1 MELETRAIHGGQEP
15 DSSHGA
21 TVAIYSTSTYNT
33 GFTRIIDWDRE

>member
-1 MELETRAIHGGQEP
+1 MGGQEP

-21 TVAIYSTSTYNT
+21 VTVPIYSTSTYNT

>member
-1 MELETRAIHGGQEP
+1 MEFATRAIHGGQEP

-21 TVAIYSTSTYNT
+21 VTISTYNT